1 MSIEELKEKGAAGKV
16 EQEKSSEYIRPSELV
31 ATEVAARALPVS
43 MDGRGKASLTRMSD
57 RETLERAEKHFGTD
71 AKFSDLYNGK
81 TVLGSEEKSEYA
93 LMLRLALFCGN
104 DKEQL
109 LRLFKSSG
117 QFRDEKPNAY
127 YMKMAENGLKF
138 IADKRSAFGGANEA
152 GGFTKGKVGIN
163 SKR

>member
-1 MSIEELKEKGAAGKV
+1 M
-16 EQEKSSEYIRPSELV
+16 

-57 RETLERAEKHFGTD
+57 RETLERAESFYRKKDETFF
-71 AKFSDLYNGK
+71 KLYNGK
-81 TVLGSEEKSEYA
+81 NVLPGEEKSESG
-93 LMLRLALFCGN
+93 LMLRLAMFCGN
-104 DKEQL
+104 DEEQL
-109 LRLFKSSG
+109 LRIFKSSG